1 MLYMY
6 ITLTKQFSMFIL
18 VFKPHE
24 QVTSGPIARW
34 IKYIYVLD
42 EISDP
47 CYLVLSGIS
56 GCGAHAT

>member
-24 QVTSGPIARW
+24 QVTSGTIARW
-34 IKYIYVLD
+34 IKYVLD

-47 CYLVLSGIS
+47 CYLVLSGINS
-56 GCGAHAT
+56 CGAHST

>member
-6 ITLTKQFSMFIL
+6 ITLTKQFSMFIS
-18 VFKPHE
+18 VFNPHE
-24 QVTSGPIARW
+24 QVTSGTIARL
-34 IKYIYVLD
+34 IIYVLD

-56 GCGAHAT
+56 GCGAHST